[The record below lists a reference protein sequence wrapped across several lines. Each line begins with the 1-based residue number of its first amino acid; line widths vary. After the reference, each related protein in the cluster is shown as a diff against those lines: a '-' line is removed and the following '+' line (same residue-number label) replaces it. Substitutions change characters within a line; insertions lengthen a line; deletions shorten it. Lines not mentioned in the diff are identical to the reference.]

1 MDDAEWDEFKGEK
14 IELPPVAIPKDLLK
28 ELAEFVQNAL
38 EKENK
43 VMSLTTEVLD
53 ELYREI
59 QDEDIAASHII
70 SYIQRRHHWDIELL
84 AERQDVDNMLMAQ
97 FNLFDE
103 HMWDKV
109 MNTTAISDLHHETY
123 KLSQKYIAL
132 AILEVLSKDGGIG
145 TGEQP
150 AF

>member
-1 MDDAEWDEFKGEK
+1 MDDAQWDEFKGEK

-43 VMSLTTEVLD
+43 LMSLTTEVLD
-53 ELYREI
+53 ELYRQI
-59 QDEDIAASHII
+59 QDDDIAASHII
-70 SYIQRRHHWDIELL
+70 SYVQRRHHWDIELL

-97 FNLFDE
+97 HNLFDE

-109 MNTTAISDLHHETY
+109 MNSTAISDLHHETY
-123 KLSQKYIAL
+123 KLSQKYIAR
-132 AILEVLSKDGGIG
+132 AIAEVLAKDG

>member
-14 IELPPVAIPKDLLK
+14 IELPPVAIPKDLLN

-38 EKENK
+38 AKENK
-43 VMSLTTEVLD
+43 LMSLTTEVLD

-59 QDEDIAASHII
+59 NDEDAAASHII
-70 SYIQRRHHWDIELL
+70 SYIQRRHHWDVELL
-84 AERQDVDNMLMAQ
+84 AERQDVDNMLMQ
-97 FNLFDE
+97 RFNIFDE

-109 MNTTAISDLHHETY
+109 MNTSAISDLHHETY

-132 AILEVLSKDGGIG
+132 AIREVLDKYG
-145 TGEQP
+145 TAEEP

>member
-123 KLSQKYIAL
+123 KLSQKYIAR
-132 AILEVLSKDGGIG
+132 AIAEVLAEDG